1 MSRIYIA
8 LALAIS
14 EFPKILSDSMDAL
27 ALALASTRTQ
37 DPNNE
42 KHLMGVDYVDFS
54 LQHAIDTLFNRVSLD
69 RITCIASNCFSRD
82 EISALPRWLLPFD
95 HAAVICRSN
104 VEFLSS

>member
-1 MSRIYIA
+1 MSRIYID

-14 EFPKILSDSMDAL
+14 EFTKILSDSMDAL
-27 ALALASTRTQ
+27 ALALASTRTR
-37 DPNNE
+37 DSNSE

-54 LQHAIDTLFNRVSLD
+54 VQHAVDTLFNRVSLD
-69 RITCIASNCFSRD
+69 RITCIASNCFSR
-82 EISALPRWLLPFD
+82 ISALPRWLLPFD